1 MSNIKMGLTIEEAA
15 ECTGIGRNTMRKLVD
30 WGKLPVLKVGR
41 KAIIRRDTLERFM
54 SVNQGRNLL
63 NENDVRKVESPFS
76 KPSAFESEI
85 HPSHKSSICTLGI
98 SPLQGAM
105 YHSFGQSP
113 ATMIQKKT
121 ARCFLRCPSAYAAET
136 AATDFSVAKR
146 VCPSREEG
154 VYGKTQFYTDVKAT
168 QCQGKNILYHKPRKT
183 GKSLCHLPHR

>member
-54 SVNQGRNLL
+54 
-63 NENDVRKVESPFS
+63 
-76 KPSAFESEI
+76 
-85 HPSHKSSICTLGI
+85 
-98 SPLQGAM
+98 
-105 YHSFGQSP
+105 YHSFGQCT
-113 ATMIQKKT
+113 AAMIQKKT

-183 GKSLCHLPHR
+183 GKSLCHLPHRRQ